1 MTDSFKKAIQR
12 KILQKV
18 VSANEGSNICGVEIN
33 ESEVEVFEELRDQGY
48 IADCTPWRRIY
59 IVNVITETGLDL
71 LQQLEG
77 KSE

>member
-1 MTDSFKKAIQR
+1 MSDSFKKAIQR
-12 KILQKV
+12 KILRKV
-18 VSANEGSNICGVEIN
+18 LSANEGSNICGVEIN
-33 ESEVEVFEELRDQGY
+33 ESEVEVFEELRNQGY

-59 IVNVITETGLDL
+59 IVNLITDAGISL